1 MTLLPALAP
10 GVVEGFAAGT
20 LLSAACLLLVI
31 ALQRAG
37 RQRPD
42 LPAAARRRARL
53 RVIRWHRIARPRASR
68 TWPAQL
74 TTPQPSRA
82 EDASFRTPLARGGRH
97 AAPAGGSIR
106 LAARRR

>member
-42 LPAAARRRARL
+42 PPVAPRRRARL
-53 RVIRWHRIARPRASR
+53 RAIRWHRIAGPRSSR
-68 TWPAQL
+68 MWPAQL
-74 TTPQPSRA
+74 TTPHSTRA
-82 EDASFRTPLARGGRH
+82 EDASFRTRLAHGGRH
-97 AAPAGGSIR
+97 AAPAGGR